1 MLAARL
7 DGHWLILD
15 SRRSELIDDGELG
28 NFTPMFA
35 INEHGVQLFAAPY
48 AKRLPLG
55 DEFDAAPAAAN
66 AAEAEWTGV
75 EPLEAADPAPGL
87 PARADVATR
96 AKTNP
101 VENSTGF
108 ADLVRAD
115 Q

>member
-15 SRRSELIDDGELG
+15 SRRSELVDNGEVA

-55 DEFDAAPAAAN
+55 DELDAAPAAAN
-66 AAEAEWTGV
+66 AADAEWTGV
-75 EPLEAADPAPGL
+75 EPFDAASPLPGFL
-87 PARADVATR
+87 PV
-96 AKTNP
+96 
-101 VENSTGF
+101 
-108 ADLVRAD
+108 LM
-115 Q
+115 